1 LEQQPTPTVFVSYS
15 HKDEDWKDKLLPHLR
30 ILETAGL
37 NVRIWEDRQ
46 IDAGAQWYPEI
57 QQAMEQ
63 AVAAVLLISADYL
76 ASAFCVKEEV
86 PFLLKRQESAGM
98 LLVPLLVRDC
108 LWKAHRWL
116 SARQMVPRDD
126 KSLASD
132 FPGKRADK
140 VFKTV
145 TESVWK
151 HIEKL
156 AGPVSPSAWTYAYAV
171 PIDGLRTLV
180 RGETVAVTPPE
191 PESLWPA
198 LSSDCIDLSRLPET
212 GAELFGR
219 DAELDRLDRAWDSA
233 GTDQPVRVLAFVAQG
248 GVGKSTLVRHWLTE
262 MERDRFRGAAKVFGW
277 SFYSQGVEGREAS
290 GDAFVDAGLRF
301 FGDPDPTLGSPW
313 DKGERLAG
321 LVEAERALL
330 VLDGLEPLQSGQS
343 FERGRLRDPALAT
356 LLRNLARGSRGLC
369 LISTRESLPDLAG
382 FSAVETRDLDA
393 IGPAAGRALL
403 RAARVVGSDRELEEL
418 AERYGPLALTIALLG
433 IYLRET
439 DSGRGA
445 AGAARLDG
453 YPGAPLDRVLAG
465 FEQRLAGQP
474 EAEALALLGFF
485 ERPADAGCLGA
496 LRAEPAIPGLTDSLA
511 ALDEAG
517 WLRALHKLEKLRL
530 VRVHGLDGDRPV
542 VDAHPLLREHFA
554 RRLAEARPDAW
565 REGHRRLYEHLKAQA
580 PHRPETLAGLQPL
593 YQGVA
598 HGCLAGLYQEALDK
612 VYIDRILRYAGDGGF
627 YSLNK
632 LGAFGADLGAV
643 AGFFAETWTRPQP
656 ALAAAAQSWLF
667 NQAAVCLRALGR
679 LDEARAPMRAGLEM
693 AVEADDWTEAAIRA
707 NNLSELEL
715 SLGEIEAAGR
725 DAGLCVDYADRSGD
739 AFQRIVNRATLADG
753 LHQQGRRA
761 AALERFR
768 EAEAREAER
777 FPDTP
782 LLDSLPD
789 FRYCDLLL
797 AEAERAAWRVFLGST
812 GVPPVDA
819 HAREVC
825 AVVTA
830 RAAQTLDW
838 CGNRFSNASL
848 LTLAHDHLTL
858 ARVALYR
865 VVLEAAS
872 PESAR
877 RELRAAVDGLRAYG
891 DMTYLPAGL
900 LTRAWLR
907 KLDNDEAGAL
917 ADLDEV
923 KEIAERGGMK
933 LYLADMHLHRARLF
947 RDRAALAEARRLI
960 EACGYSRRR
969 EELED
974 AERALAGAS

>member
-76 ASAFCVKEEV
+76 ASGFCVKEEV

-132 FPGKRADK
+132 FPGERADK

-145 TESVWK
+145 MESVWK
-151 HIEKL
+151 HIEEL
-156 AGPVSPSAWTYAYAV
+156 AGPVSPSAWTYAV
-171 PIDGLRTLV
+171 PIGGSRTLV

-198 LSSDCIDLSRLPET
+198 LSPDCIDLSRLPET

-233 GTDQPVRVLAFVAQG
+233 GADQPVRVLAFTAQG

-277 SFYSQGVEGREAS
+277 SFYSQGVEEREAS
-290 GDAFVDAGLRF
+290 GDAFVDAALRF

-313 DKGERLAG
+313 DKGERLAD
-321 LVEAERALL
+321 LVGAERALL

-356 LLRNLARGSRGLC
+356 LLRSLARRSRGLC
-369 LISTRESLPDLAG
+369 LITTREHLPDLAG
-382 FSAVETRDLDA
+382 FGAVETRDLDA

-403 RAARVVGSDRELEEL
+403 RAARVVGSDRELENL
-418 AERYGPLALTIALLG
+418 AERYGPLALTISLLG
-433 IYLRET
+433 VYLRET
-439 DSGRGA
+439 DPDRGS
-445 AGAARLDG
+445 AGAAKLDG

-465 FEQRLAGQP
+465 FENLLAGQP
-474 EAEALALLGFF
+474 EAKALALLGFF
-485 ERPADAGCLGA
+485 DRPADAGCIAA
-496 LRAEPAIPGLTDSLA
+496 LRAEPAIPGLTDGLA

-517 WLRALHKLEKLRL
+517 WLRTLHKLEKLRL

-542 VDAHPLLREHFA
+542 VDAHPLLREHYA
-554 RRLAEARPDAW
+554 RQLAETRPDAW
-565 REGHRRLYEHLKAQA
+565 RKGHRRLYEHLKAQA
-580 PHRPETLAGLQPL
+580 PHRPEMLAGLQPL
-593 YQGVA
+593 YQAVG
-598 HGCLAGLYQEALDK
+598 HGCLAGLYQEALDE
-612 VYIDRILRYAGDGGF
+612 VYFDRILRGTGHDGF
-627 YSLNK
+627 YSIDR

-643 AGFFAETWTRPQP
+643 AGFFAETWTRPRP
-656 ALAAAAQSWLF
+656 ALAAADQSWLLSV
-667 NQAAVCLRALGR
+667 AAFSLRALGR
-679 LDEARAPMRAGLEM
+679 LDEALAPMMAGLEM
-693 AVEADDWTEAAIRA
+693 YVKAENWKQAAISA
-707 NNLSELEL
+707 NNLSELQL
-715 SLGEIEAAGR
+715 SLGEIQAAIR
-725 DAGLCVDYADRSGD
+725 DAGLSVEYADRSENP
-739 AFQRIVNRATLADG
+739 FQRIVNRTTLADG
-753 LHQQGRRA
+753 LHQQGRPA
-761 AALERFR
+761 AALELFR
-768 EAEAREAER
+768 EAEAMEAER

-782 LLDSLPD
+782 LLDSLWG

-797 AEAERAAWRVFLGST
+797 AEAEREAWRVFQGST
-812 GVPPVDA
+812 GVPPMA
-819 HAREVC
+819 ARAREAC
-825 AVVTA
+825 AAVA
-830 RAAQTLDW
+830 ERAAQTLDW
-838 CGNRFSNASL
+838 WENRYTHASL
-848 LTLAHDHLTL
+848 LTLALDHLTL
-858 ARVALYR
+858 ARAALYR
-865 VVLEAAS
+865 AILEAAS

-877 RELRAAVDGLRAYG
+877 RELRAAMDGLRAAG
-891 DMTYLPAGL
+891 QQDYLPRGF

-907 KLDNDEAGAL
+907 QRDGDEPGAL
-917 ADLDEV
+917 ADLDEA

-933 LYLADMHLHRARLF
+933 LHLADMYLHRARLF
-947 RDRAALAEARRLI
+947 RDREALAEARRLI
-960 EACGYSRRR
+960 EACGYGRRR

-974 AERALAGAS
+974 AEPALAEAS